1 MHSIWAARIFHFLH
15 ERKGKQPKSCII
27 RKQMHATVIVII
39 PRACWKDPYD
49 FTSRDVLIVF
59 RINVLH
65 QIRRQ
70 RSGHRKTRTRNV
82 SEGFFFSIRNTSKH
96 TIRGLCNVYET
107 ASARQPVSPWC
118 LGNDT
123 TTTTANPLQ
132 PLLTFTLNCARAFQ
146 FGPHRFFLLDPRVA
160 KRKGL
165 KSAQRCSLSVVR
177 PRAYQKVC
185 VDDTN

>member
-27 RKQMHATVIVII
+27 RQQMHATVIVII

-82 SEGFFFSIRNTSKH
+82 SEGGFFFLFATPANTPFEGCVTYTK
-96 TIRGLCNVYET
+96 LP
-107 ASARQPVSPWC
+107 QPVSPSA
-118 LGNDT
+118 LGVLET
-123 TTTTANPLQ
+123 TRRQQLPILFSPFSRSPST
-132 PLLTFTLNCARAFQ
+132 ARAPSNSGRTVFS
-146 FGPHRFFLLDPRVA
+146 FLTLESPNERV
-160 KRKGL
+160 
-165 KSAQRCSLSVVR
+165 
-177 PRAYQKVC
+177 
-185 VDDTN
+185 